1 MASMQLKSAPTTTRR
16 FLAIRVTLYALLAL
30 ALWMVLGAMFFV
42 PGTMAITTLM
52 AGGAVMFA
60 IAASTLNGWLSIRA
74 KDDSPSLKK
83 LLGTVPVL
91 ILIAA
96 LVVIGILASF
106 ALIAYYVS
114 SARLEAVPDD
124 LESKAYVPGFDSGI
138 RYFPRDPEH
147 VQLFIDDY
155 LKSLELEKAYL
166 ATQGHTGPLPPMAIL
181 GISGGGD
188 KGAFAAGFLNGWT
201 RTGTRPQFKLVTGV
215 STGALIAP
223 FAFLGPAYDGKLKE
237 LYTNISLRDIAQ
249 KRSIIAIVSN
259 DALDDN
265 TPLKNLVEKYFTQDV
280 LDAIAAEYA
289 KGRLLLVGTVN
300 LDARRPVIWNI
311 TEIAA
316 SHKPGALKLVQSL
329 LIASSAI
336 PGTFPPVMID
346 VEANG
351 KKYQEMHVDGNTANQ
366 VFVYPT
372 AVRLKD
378 VAATAGV
385 ERERKL
391 YIIRN
396 ARLDPEWAEVER
408 KTLPIAFV
416 AIYTLIQYQ
425 GIGDL
430 YRIYTV
436 AQRDKVDFNLA
447 YIPPTFTTPHQSQFD
462 TYYMRSLFDLGYS
475 LSEKG
480 YSWAKKPPV
489 LIPGSE

>member
-1 MASMQLKSAPTTTRR
+1 MQVKTEPTTARQ
-16 FLAIRVTLYALLAL
+16 FVAIRVVLYALFAL
-30 ALWMVLGAMFFV
+30 ALWMAFGAMFFV
-42 PGTMAITTLM
+42 AGTTAITMLM
-52 AGGAVMFA
+52 MEGAVMFA
-60 IAASTLNGWLSIRA
+60 IAASVLNGWLSIRA
-74 KDDSPSLKK
+74 RDDSLSLKK
-83 LLGTVPVL
+83 LMGTVPVL
-91 ILIAA
+91 ILMAA
-96 LVVIGILASF
+96 LVVIGILGSF
-106 ALIAYYVS
+106 ALIAYYGN
-114 SARLEAVPDD
+114 SARLGAVPDD
-124 LESKAYVPGFDSGI
+124 LETKATVPGFDTGI

-201 RTGTRPQFKLVTGV
+201 KAGTRPQFKLVTGV

-237 LYTNISLRDIAQ
+237 IYTNISLRDIAQ
-249 KRSIIAIVSN
+249 KRSMIAIVSN
-259 DALDDN
+259 DAIDDN
-265 TPLKNLVEKYFTQDV
+265 KPLKNLVEKYFNQDV

-289 KGRLLLVGTVN
+289 KGRLLLVCTVD

-316 SHKPGALKLVQSL
+316 SGRPEALKLVQSL

-346 VEANG
+346 VEVDG

-366 VFVYPT
+366 IFVYPA

-385 ERERKL
+385 ERQRKL
-391 YIIRN
+391 YLIRN
-396 ARLDPEWAEVER
+396 ARLDPEWAQVER
-408 KTLPIAFV
+408 KTLPIAFE
-416 AIYTLIQYQ
+416 AIYTLVQYQ

-447 YIPPTFTTPHQSQFD
+447 YIPPTFKTPHLSQFD
-462 TYYMRSLFDLGYS
+462 TQYMRSLFDLGYS